1 MSVED
6 VPLSRDVEALLRN
19 LLDKATTLKTTDTLE
34 PALPIAPFVDDI
46 NRISAFFSHDQ
57 DTLPESSRHNIFETA
72 ARDVFYSVVAEHE
85 AHTTTFTTIY
95 NLLDIL
101 QQCTEH
107 NLCDSALTLWLV
119 EELLDSQTI
128 DGCRLVF
135 DYLESRR
142 HDFGKNKLIVLRSC
156 NELLRRLSRAED
168 AVFCGRVF
176 LFLFQSFP
184 LGDKSAVN
192 LRGEFHTENVTKFDE
207 SAGGAGN
214 LAEAEQQDAMEVD
227 VQQEVKAIPT
237 GPAADDKT
245 KNASTPTT
253 AGKTSKATEEKKEE
267 PEMDIDTFYA
277 AFWSLQRIF
286 SDPREAFKDTTL
298 SAVKTGLS
306 ATLRKFKEAPKI
318 LQTRNMP
325 RTAPGAQQQPQAHL
339 GKRKRSSRT
348 EDKAGRATA
357 FNPKYLTSRDLFT
370 LEISDLTFQRH
381 VLVQALI
388 FLEFLL
394 SLTAIAKERSAAAV
408 PKGQRALVYPYTLSA
423 EDAAWATSTRE
434 AIAKYLQEGPEGKFY
449 YRMVETVLARDKN
462 WVRWKLEQCP
472 AISKPT
478 LPTATYLE
486 ARRGAKRHCQPRRI
500 RAQVMGAMSLDF
512 LNDVGENEA
521 GLAKLRE
528 AEKCK
533 VPEVQGYVKEAGSIE
548 LDMEM
553 ASPDEKKELVE
564 KKASCVWR
572 VLRVAAKTR
581 LGVMDTVDE
590 AKGLDELDE
599 EKMAR
604 KAEEARMEKEAAEE
618 AEKERAMMQGSEA
631 GQEAETKTQAGE
643 EVVAD
648 VTSIPDVAMDDAR
661 AQTTDDTA
669 LDTIANPNAD
679 EAPAAATD
687 ISNLAQE
694 VEPSAVAETS
704 EAGKETTATLAQEE
718 DGDGGVS
725 LALADQPGETSVGEQ
740 RTDAEMVE

>member
-1 MSVED
+1 MSVEN
-6 VPLSRDVEALLRN
+6 VPLSRDVESLLRN
-19 LLDKATTLKTTDTLE
+19 LLDKAATLKTTDTLE
-34 PALPIAPFVDDI
+34 PALPTAPFEDDI
-46 NRISAFFSHDQ
+46 TRLSAIFSHNE
-57 DTLPESSRHNIFETA
+57 DTLRESSRHNIFETA
-72 ARDVFYSVVAEHE
+72 ARDVFYSVVAKHD
-85 AHTTTFTTIY
+85 AQTTTFTTIY

-107 NLCDSALTLWLV
+107 SLCDSALTLWLV

-142 HDFGKNKLIVLRSC
+142 HDFEKNKLIVLRSC

-207 SAGGAGN
+207 SIGGAAT
-214 LAEAEQQDAMEVD
+214 LAEGQQPDAMEVD
-227 VQQEVKAIPT
+227 VQQEPKAIPT

-245 KNASTPTT
+245 KKITT
-253 AGKTSKATEEKKEE
+253 TTKTNKAMEEKKEE

-286 SDPREAFKDTTL
+286 SDPREAFKDTTF
-298 SAVKTGLS
+298 SAVKIGLS

-318 LQTRNMP
+318 LQTRNRP
-325 RTAPGAQQQPQAHL
+325 HTAPTSQQQQPQAPL

-348 EDKAGRATA
+348 DDKSGRATA

-394 SLTAIAKERSAAAV
+394 SLTATAKERTAAAV
-408 PKGQRALVYPYTLSA
+408 PKGQRALIYPYTLSD
-423 EDAAWATSTRE
+423 EDATWVTSMRT
-434 AIAKYLQEGPEGKFY
+434 AIATYLQEGPEGKFY

-478 LPTATYLE
+478 LPTTTYLE

-512 LNDVGENEA
+512 LNDVGENES

-528 AEKCK
+528 GEKCRI
-533 VPEVQGYVKEAGSIE
+533 PDVQGYVKEAGNIE

-553 ASPDEKKELVE
+553 ASVEEKKELVE

-572 VLRVAAKTR
+572 VFRVAAKTR
-581 LGVMDTVDE
+581 LGVMDAVDE
-590 AKGLDELDE
+590 SKGLDELDE

-604 KAEEARMEKEAAEE
+604 KLEEVRAEEEAEEE
-618 AEKERAMMQGSEA
+618 AEKERVKAQDTGKEQNTEA
-631 GQEAETKTQAGE
+631 KTDN
-643 EVVAD
+643 VAAD
-648 VTSIPDVAMDDAR
+648 ATTIVDVAMDDANV
-661 AQTTDDTA
+661 QTTDDTA
-669 LDTIANPNAD
+669 LDATSPPTIVNAD
-679 EAPAAATD
+679 VNEPPAADPDANNSVQAVAEMSDAGTAPAAT
-687 ISNLAQE
+687 NTQE
-694 VEPSAVAETS
+694 D
-704 EAGKETTATLAQEE
+704 

-725 LALADQPGETSVGEQ
+725 LALADHQGEMSVAEE
-740 RTDAEMVE
+740 RTDTEMAE